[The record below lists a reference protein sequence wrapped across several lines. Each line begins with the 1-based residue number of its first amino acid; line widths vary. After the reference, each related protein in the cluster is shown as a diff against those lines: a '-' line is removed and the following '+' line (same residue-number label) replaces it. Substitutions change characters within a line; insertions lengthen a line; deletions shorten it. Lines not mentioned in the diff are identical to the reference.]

1 MVPNL
6 CLWLRIAAVV
16 MAKLLTRIRFHFRDA
31 VWTDADQSGTGLCSV
46 KVPAKREQENG
57 CSIGVGHKSLDFD
70 KRRWNV
76 VADQKAR
83 EVKHC
88 SLIRLYKKTRHYI
101 VCSLF
106 TLTNCKI

>member
-1 MVPNL
+1 
-6 CLWLRIAAVV
+6 
-16 MAKLLTRIRFHFRDA
+16 
-31 VWTDADQSGTGLCSV
+31 
-46 KVPAKREQENG
+46 
-57 CSIGVGHKSLDFD
+57 
-70 KRRWNV
+70 V